1 MRGRANATLSV
12 ALPSHLNNNDWSS
25 YAFMA
30 GLYQQLAGV
39 TPDRVVLD
47 ASETVF
53 FAASMCPALAAVLAK
68 SGYLD
73 RTSIANVREPVQRA
87 LARTG
92 FMQRFGYKP
101 VHDGYGSAVAYE
113 EFDSADSRRFARYV
127 EAEVTGRSQMPPIAE
142 STQLVLEQSIHE
154 IRENAESHSG
164 SAQFLTG
171 GQFYPR
177 KHELCVTF
185 ADPGIGIPAKVAR
198 YLGSPLSGTDA
209 ILWALQADT
218 TTRRREH
225 MVPGGI
231 GLHRIQEFLRA
242 NEGRLLIVSGEG
254 FVLDARDRQ
263 YVRRLPLGF
272 PGTVVMM
279 EIDTS
284 ADTTLW
290 IGEPAD
296 VMF

>member
-1 MRGRANATLSV
+1 
-12 ALPSHLNNNDWSS
+12 
-25 YAFMA
+25 MA
-30 GLYQQLAGV
+30 GLYQKLAGAM
-39 TPDRVVLD
+39 PDRVVLD
-47 ASETVF
+47 ASNTAF
-53 FAASMCPALAAVLAK
+53 FAASMCPALSAVLAK

-92 FMQRFGYKP
+92 FMERFGYKP

-113 EFDSADSRRFARYV
+113 EFEPADSRIFARYV

-154 IRENAESHSG
+154 IRENADSHSG

-185 ADPGIGIPAKVAR
+185 ADPGIGIPAKVAAYQGR
-198 YLGSPLSGTDA
+198 SLSGTDA
-209 ILWALQADT
+209 ILWALRADT
-218 TTRRREH
+218 TTRPREH

-242 NEGRLLIVSGEG
+242 NEGRLLIVSGDG
-254 FVLDARDRQ
+254 FVLDTHRGQ
-263 YVRRLPLGF
+263 YVRQLPLAF

-279 EIDTS
+279 EINTS
-284 ADTTLW
+284 AETPLW

-296 VMF
+296 VVF